1 MNRFTQGLWLCFAF
15 LSMFVLGFVD
25 NIRGPL
31 FFNILQDFKLTD
43 LQGAWFYSASSL
55 MGFFASLLSVYFLK
69 KFHLLQLLV
78 FSIIVM
84 SAAVLGIGFFE
95 NFYLFLMAA
104 GGLGI
109 SMGFMGV
116 AQNSSISFLTSKETQ
131 SKAYAA
137 LHSMYGLS
145 SVLAPIVVG
154 LGLSAGWHWRDFFTV
169 SAVAIFIFFIIALIS
184 PFPQWAKDH
193 RTTPAPEKN
202 TIRGLGRVSIFMSLS
217 LAFYVI
223 AEILIGSRLSLYTI
237 RELGL
242 TAEQASLYV
251 TGFYIGLL
259 LGRVL
264 AIVVKYPG
272 PYRYQLYV
280 SMTLSLITM
289 LAGLYHNPWWF
300 SLTGFTMSG
309 FYPTFVVYLSDIY
322 QKRIGVMMSL
332 VIAFQSFSIV
342 MMHQIVGF
350 VSDLSGIRMAFHI
363 GLVFILLSIFFLWRG
378 EVERQKY

>member
-55 MGFFASLLSVYFLK
+55 MGFFASLLSAYFLRR
-69 KFHLLQLLV
+69 FHLLQLLV
-78 FSIIVM
+78 FSCVVM
-84 SAAVLGIGFFE
+84 SVAVLGIGFFE
-95 NFYLFLMAA
+95 KFYFFLMAA
-104 GGLGI
+104 GCLGI

-116 AQNSSISFLTSKETQ
+116 AQNSSISFLTSKESQ

-145 SVLAPIVVG
+145 SVLAPVAVGVG
-154 LGLSAGWHWRDFFTV
+154 LAAGWHWRNFFTV
-169 SAVAIFIFFIIALIS
+169 SAVAIFIFFVITLIS
-184 PFPQWAKDH
+184 PYPQWAKDH

-202 TIRGLGRVSIFMSLS
+202 TIRGLGKVSIYMSLS

-223 AEILIGSRLSLYTI
+223 VEILIGSRISLYTI
-237 RELGL
+237 REFGL
-242 TAEQASLYV
+242 SAEQASLYV

-259 LGRVL
+259 SGRVL
-264 AIVVKYPG
+264 GIIFKFPG
-272 PYRYQLYV
+272 PYRYQLYA
-280 SMTLSLITM
+280 SMTLSLLTM
-289 LAGLYHNPWWF
+289 TAGLYHNPWWF
-300 SLTGFTMSG
+300 SVTGLAMSS
-309 FYPTFVVYLSDIY
+309 FFPTFVVYLSDIY

-332 VIAFQSFSIV
+332 AIAFQSFSIV

-350 VSDLSGIRMAFHI
+350 ISDISGIKVAFHV
-363 GLVFILLSIFFLWRG
+363 GLIFISLSIFFLWRG